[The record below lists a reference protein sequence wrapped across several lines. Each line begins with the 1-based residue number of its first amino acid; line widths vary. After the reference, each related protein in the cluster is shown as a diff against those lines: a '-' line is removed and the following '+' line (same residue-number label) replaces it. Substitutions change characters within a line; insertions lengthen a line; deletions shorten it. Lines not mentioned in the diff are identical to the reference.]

1 MKQRIAIV
9 GGGISGLTAAWY
21 LSRNHDVELFE
32 AGDQLGGHT
41 CTVPVSRPHGQYAI
55 DMGFIV
61 FNDRTYPNF
70 ERLLQEFGLQGQPT
84 PMGFAVS
91 DQRNGLEYCGD
102 GLGGVFAQKRH
113 WFSPAHWRFV
123 SEILRFNREAPA
135 LLDDPDAD
143 MPLGTYLDRNGYSE
157 RFRRD
162 YVLAM
167 GGAIWSCSLAQMEA
181 FPARFFIRFFD
192 HHGLLSLRN
201 RPQWYV
207 VPGGSREYVA
217 RLARQCPATFHV
229 ATPVTRVE
237 RSEQQVRVLAGD
249 EERIFDQVIFACH
262 SDQILPLLANPD
274 TREKT
279 TLPLLGYQNNEV
291 VLHTDTRL
299 LPKRQRVWSSWNA
312 LLDDAPQQQVQ
323 VTYNMNIL
331 QGIEAPDTF
340 CVTLNATDRID
351 PDRVLA
357 TRHFAHPLFTPQTE
371 QARET
376 LLEGNGR
383 HRTWYAGAWCR
394 NGFHEDGVVSALN
407 VVKGITGE
415 GGPL

>member
-1 MKQRIAIV
+1 MVQSCPLA
-9 GGGISGLTAAWY
+9 
-21 LSRNHDVELFE
+21 
-32 AGDQLGGHT
+32 
-41 CTVPVSRPHGQYAI
+41 
-55 DMGFIV
+55 
-61 FNDRTYPNF
+61 
-70 ERLLQEFGLQGQPT
+70 
-84 PMGFAVS
+84 
-91 DQRNGLEYCGD
+91 
-102 GLGGVFAQKRH
+102 
-113 WFSPAHWRFV
+113 FV

-274 TREKT
+274 
-279 TLPLLGYQNNEV
+279 
-291 VLHTDTRL
+291 
-299 LPKRQRVWSSWNA
+299 A
-312 LLDDAPQQQVQ
+312 
-323 VTYNMNIL
+323 
-331 QGIEAPDTF
+331 
-340 CVTLNATDRID
+340 
-351 PDRVLA
+351 
-357 TRHFAHPLFTPQTE
+357 
-371 QARET
+371 
-376 LLEGNGR
+376 
-383 HRTWYAGAWCR
+383 
-394 NGFHEDGVVSALN
+394 
-407 VVKGITGE
+407 
-415 GGPL
+415 